1 MAYEG
6 ATEEGNKVN
15 AKLYDQYQQWV
26 IDQQSQGMPAM
37 TYDQW
42 IKQQLM
48 ENQNEVNR
56 YY

>member
-1 MAYEG
+1 MYES
-6 ATEEGNKVN
+6 TTPEGNKVN

-26 IDQQSQGMPAM
+26 INQQTQGLESVP
-37 TYDQW
+37 YDQW